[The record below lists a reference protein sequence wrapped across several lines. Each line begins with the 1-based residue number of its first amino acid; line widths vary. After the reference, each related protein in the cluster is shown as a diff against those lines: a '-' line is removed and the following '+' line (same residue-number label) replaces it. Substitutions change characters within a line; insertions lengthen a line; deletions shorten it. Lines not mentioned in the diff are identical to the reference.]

1 MLIGGSVRRIDDGG
15 ELDFTNTEDDRRKGT
30 VKLA

>member
-1 MLIGGSVRRIDDGG
+1 MLIEGSVRKVDDGG
-15 ELDFTNTEDDRRKGT
+15 ELDFTNSEDDRRKGT